1 MWPAVVTVL
10 SQAERFEYLKY
21 REVESWLFPIDRLVS
36 RGKEGLG
43 RWVNDSHIHTHS
55 HSHSHIP
62 FGCLTDSLTHTHTH
76 TQCHTHT
83 HTLTL
88 THTLWLSY

>member
-1 MWPAVVTVL
+1 MLLYYTPYVTHIISDPVLPYIQPYKPSFPLGLERLSMWPAVVTVL

-43 RWVNDSHIHTHS
+43 RWV
-55 HSHSHIP
+55 
-62 FGCLTDSLTHTHTH
+62 TD
-76 TQCHTHT
+76 
-83 HTLTL
+83 
-88 THTLWLSY
+88 